1 MSAAAGPSTKP
12 VTVVYCNV
20 CSLPAEY
27 CEFGSSISKCKTWLE
42 EQDPQ
47 LFAKLYG
54 EDAIKE
60 KIGTLSLSAQEKLE
74 AEADKAERKAEKR
87 AETEKKKKA
96 AAKVTI
102 KREARTKR
110 KTLTCIHNLEAFGI
124 DLKKAAK
131 FFAQRF
137 ATGSSVSKNPQG
149 QDEIVIQGDV
159 WEEVRDL
166 LIEQAGPLKGV
177 PSDQIV
183 KAEDKKKK
191 SEE

>member
-54 EDAIKE
+54 EGKYYPPTFAWLKYEKPAAISILIAKPYCPFLTDAIKE

-74 AEADKAERKAEKR
+74 AEADKAERKAEKK

-96 AAKVTI
+96 VSIHHPLRATLRMSDPHFHSHPYITGCQGHDQTRSPNKAK
-102 KREARTKR
+102 
-110 KTLTCIHNLEAFGI
+110 
-124 DLKKAAK
+124 DL
-131 FFAQRF
+131 
-137 ATGSSVSKNPQG
+137 
-149 QDEIVIQGDV
+149 DV
-159 WEEVRDL
+159 Y
-166 LIEQAGPLKGV
+166 
-177 PSDQIV
+177 S
-183 KAEDKKKK
+183 
-191 SEE
+191 